1 MNIAKPKIV
10 VSACL
15 DLQPVRYNGLF
26 VKDDFVIK
34 LKNYCEFITI
44 CPELSINLGVPRDR
58 IIVYKSDDDFR
69 LYQTS
74 KNRDLTDEMR
84 SFSNNFL
91 TSLSGF
97 DGFLLK
103 GKSLSCAIGNALVYK
118 DKEAKVYHAK
128 GRGMFGAEVI
138 KKFPNFPIEDEGRLK
153 NVNIKQNY
161 LIRIFSI
168 ANLRESMLKIN
179 NIKGLM
185 EFHRE
190 NKYLLMAFNQ
200 QKLKAMGSLIA
211 KYQKD
216 SDFEETKKTYFDLF
230 VSSLA
235 SRTSKGKYLNVLQHI
250 FGYFSDKLNPNER
263 NYFISLTEKYFNNI
277 VDLKTLIE
285 ILKIWSYRFEDKY
298 MLEQTILNP
307 YPDDLG

>member
-1 MNIAKPKIV
+1 MNNAKPKIII
-10 VSACL
+10 SACL
-15 DLQPVRYNGLF
+15 DMQPVRYNGQF
-26 VKDDFVIK
+26 VKDDFVLK
-34 LKNYCEFITI
+34 LKNYCDFIPI
-44 CPELSINLGVPRDR
+44 CPEVSINLGVPRDR
-58 IIVYKSDDDFR
+58 IIVYKLEDDFR

-84 SFSNNFL
+84 SFSNKFL
-91 TSLSGF
+91 NSLCDF

-103 GKSLSCAIGNALVYK
+103 GKSPSCAIGNALVYK

-128 GRGMFGAEVI
+128 GRGIFGAEVI
-138 KKFPNFPIEDEGRLK
+138 KKFSIFPTEDEGRLR

-168 ANLRESMLKIN
+168 ANLRESMLRIS

-190 NKYLLMAFNQ
+190 NKYLLMVFNQ
-200 QKLKAMGSLIA
+200 QKLKSMGSLIA

-216 SDFEETKKTYFDLF
+216 RDFEEIKKTYFDLF

-235 SRTSKGKYLNVLQHI
+235 SRTTKGKYLNVLQHI
-250 FGYFSDKLNPNER
+250 FGYFSDKLNSKER

-298 MLEQTILNP
+298 ILEQTILNP